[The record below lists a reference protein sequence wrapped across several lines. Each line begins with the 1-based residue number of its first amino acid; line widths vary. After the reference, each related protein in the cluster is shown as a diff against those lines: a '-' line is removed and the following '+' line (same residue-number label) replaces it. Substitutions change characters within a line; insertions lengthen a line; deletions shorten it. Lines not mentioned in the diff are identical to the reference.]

1 VSPKRDPVPRAR
13 SPLQWLG
20 GILLLG
26 VLAAGVV
33 AAGVRLW
40 QDIDIQRLTSSA
52 ALAEPHTV
60 PAALLPNAPAVAQ
73 QAYEAALFYSPSS
86 RSFFPD
92 SQYYPDQLDQWER
105 LIGETG
111 GRVTRVSSAA
121 EIEALSGNE
130 LLVAAS
136 AVCLRRE
143 EVTAL
148 RNHAE
153 RGGGLLVTWA
163 AGARDSNCEWLGWH
177 ALRTLTGAA
186 EIRELRQREAL
197 YFTVPAGTPLSLGF
211 DPGTRVE
218 LRYESQLAA
227 ATDGPRTYWSDWALN
242 ATPADANDAVHA
254 AATTGWTESGGRIV
268 WFGFRLG
275 HGARPEDNQRMS
287 LLLSN
292 GLRWAAQIPMA
303 EITAWPGGSRSA
315 LMISQ
320 DVESQ
325 FGNAVALADLARRKS
340 ARVSF
345 FVVSQMAL
353 DFPEVADSLKLAG
366 EIGSQ
371 TSDHTILAGLAYNDL
386 RPRLGRSWAEIRGWT
401 GDSAYGLHP
410 PEERFDENTLRAW
423 REVGGTYLLAVN
435 ESRTASP
442 EVFATPAGEIVLLPR
457 ILKDDYNVFVQEG
470 ALRSMRLT
478 EAYLEGM
485 AKARALGGLAVIST
499 RSQVGGVPSRVRVV
513 GEVIDSARATGGWW
527 IASGR
532 DISDW
537 WLARRESGVQ
547 MRGTVGGGVEI
558 TVTAPMNSALAG
570 AWLEIILPGLPQN
583 WLPTANGQPIQYF
596 ESDWG
601 IRIPIEQLLAGEE
614 AAFVVLREASQ
625 TSGG

>member
-1 VSPKRDPVPRAR
+1 MSPKRDPVPRAR
-13 SPLQWLG
+13 SPLHWLG
-20 GILLLG
+20 AILMLG

-60 PAALLPNAPAVAQ
+60 PAALPPKRPAVAQ
-73 QAYEAALFYSPSS
+73 QTYEAALFYSYSS
-86 RSFFPD
+86 HGFFPD
-92 SQYYPDQLDQWER
+92 SQYYPNQLDQWER
-105 LIGETG
+105 LIGATG

-121 EIEALSGNE
+121 EIEALSGNG

-136 AVCLRRE
+136 AVCLRRD
-143 EVTAL
+143 EVSAL
-148 RNHAE
+148 RSHAE
-153 RGGGLLVTWA
+153 QGGGLLVTWA
-163 AGARDSNCEWLGWH
+163 AGARDSNCEWLGWD
-177 ALRTLTGAA
+177 ALGTLTGATA
-186 EIRELRQREAL
+186 IRELQQRKAL

-218 LRYESQLAA
+218 LRYEAQLAA
-227 ATDGPRTYWSDWALN
+227 ATGGPRIYWSDWALN
-242 ATPADANDAVHA
+242 ATPADASGEVHA

-275 HGARPEDNQRMS
+275 HGARPEDNERMS

-292 GLRWAAQIPMA
+292 GLRWAGQIPMA
-303 EITAWPGGSRSA
+303 GITAWPGGSRSA

-325 FGNAVALADLARRKS
+325 FGNAVALADLARRKN

-353 DFPEVADSLKLAG
+353 DFPQVADSLKLAG

-371 TSDHTILAGLAYNDL
+371 TSDHTILAGLTYNDL
-386 RPRLGRSWAEIRGWT
+386 RPRLSRSWAEIRGWT
-401 GDSAYGLHP
+401 GDSTYGLHP

-442 EVFATPAGEIVLLPR
+442 EIFATPAGQLVLLPR

-470 ALRSMRLT
+470 ALRSLRLT

-499 RSQVGGVPSRVRVV
+499 RSQVGGEPSRVRVV

-527 IASGR
+527 IATGR
-532 DISDW
+532 EISDW

-547 MRGTVGGGVEI
+547 VRRTVGGSVEI
-558 TVTAPMNSALAG
+558 TVTAPVRSALSG
-570 AWLEIILPGLPQN
+570 AWLEMILPGFPED
-583 WLPTANGQPIQYF
+583 WLPTTHGRPIQYF
-596 ESDWG
+596 ESEWG
-601 IRIPIEQLLAGEE
+601 IRIPVEPLSAGEQ
-614 AAFVVLREASQ
+614 AVFVVHQKGSQ
-625 TSGG
+625 TPGG